1 MIDDPRLNLAYSDCQ
16 TVELPSPSVA
26 PVIPVDNYPL
36 LGYKKTSIPKA
47 IPRPRKNTNC
57 DIIHTVCE
65 STEGFINAIPKTQRK
80 KYGQFFTSKETA
92 EFMASMFSIDCRNKH
107 LSILDAG
114 AGSGILSAALVARI
128 QSLPQITSISL
139 TCYETDD
146 IILPLL
152 EQNLRLI
159 QEHSGIPVDFK
170 LLNENYIISQEAEFN
185 QWLQADANT
194 AKYDLIIGNPPYKKL
209 PKQAPEAKGM
219 ERICYGA
226 PNLYFLFAA
235 MGIFNLKEEG
245 ELVYIIP
252 RSWTS
257 GAYFKLFRKY
267 LCQESIL
274 TQMHLF
280 ASRKK
285 VFESEDVLQET
296 MIIKLKKSKEKQPN
310 ILITS
315 SANNRDF
322 ADKTSFLAAY
332 ESIVSTQ
339 DNYVFLATNA
349 ADVAVLQALQGWRDT
364 LPSIGL
370 KMKTGLTVHFRNRE
384 LLQDE
389 RNANNVPLFYA
400 QHIKE
405 AQVIFPVGKEGEYIE
420 TSQAGLLQ
428 ENSNYLF
435 VKRFTSK
442 EESRRL
448 QCAPYFASD
457 YPDYPAISTDNKIN
471 FICGASKLSESV
483 VLGLFVIFNST
494 IYDQYYRLLNGSTQV
509 NSSEVNA
516 MPMPPLHLL
525 EAMGDKMA
533 TSKDSSITQCDHI
546 LGQYLWAR

>member
-1 MIDDPRLNLAYSDCQ
+1 M
-16 TVELPSPSVA
+16 
-26 PVIPVDNYPL
+26 
-36 LGYKKTSIPKA
+36 

-159 QEHSGIPVDFK
+159 QEHSDIPVDFK

-185 QWLQADANT
+185 QWLQADANA

-209 PKQAPEAKGM
+209 PKQAPEAKAM

-235 MGIFNLKEEG
+235 MGIFNLKEAG

-257 GAYFKLFRKY
+257 GAYFKLFRQY

-296 MIIKLKKSKEKQPN
+296 MIIKLRKSKEKQPN

-322 ADKTSFLAAY
+322 ADKTSFLADY
-332 ESIVSTQ
+332 GSIVSPQ

-349 ADVAVLQALQGWRDT
+349 ADVAILQALQGWRDT

-389 RNANNVPLFYA
+389 CNVNNVPLFYA

-420 TSQAGLLQ
+420 TSHAALLQ

-457 YPDYPAISTDNKIN
+457 YPDYHAISTDNKIN

-483 VLGLFVIFNST
+483 VWGLFVIFNST

-509 NSSEVNA
+509 NSSEINA

-533 TSKDSSITQCDHI
+533 SSKDFSITQCDHI
-546 LGQYLWAR
+546 LGQYL

>member
-1 MIDDPRLNLAYSDCQ
+1 MIDDPRLNLAYPDCQ

-26 PVIPVDNYPL
+26 PVIPVNNYPL
-36 LGYKKTSIPKA
+36 LGYKKTSIPKVM
-47 IPRPRKNTNC
+47 PRPRKSTNC
-57 DIIHTVCE
+57 DIVHTVCE

-92 EFMASMFSIDCRNKH
+92 EFMAGMFSIDCQNKH

-159 QEHSGIPVDFK
+159 QEHSCIPVDFK

-209 PKQAPEAKGM
+209 PKQAPEAKAM

-257 GAYFKLFRKY
+257 GAYFKLFRQY

-296 MIIKLKKSKEKQPN
+296 MIIKLRKSKEKQPN

-332 ESIVSTQ
+332 ESIVSPQ

-405 AQVIFPVGKEGEYIE
+405 AKVIFPVGKEGEYIE
-420 TSQAGLLQ
+420 TSHAALLQ

-457 YPDYPAISTDNKIN
+457 YPDYHTISTDNKIN

-509 NSSEVNA
+509 NSSEINA

-533 TSKDSSITQCDHI
+533 SSKDFSITQCDHI
-546 LGQYLWAR
+546 LGQYL